1 MAIGSWSYQRPAKRK
16 NVPMKELL
24 LVDTNMIAR
33 FSFLLNLCRKRKL
46 IPLGRCELQGTF
58 ALRAFSARIAEVPEY
73 SGSALELWE
82 RQRFV
87 RLGTHTVDEAVC
99 AVFWQLFAEHVE
111 IVLQTISV
119 L

>member
-58 ALRAFSARIAEVPEY
+58 ALTPPQFVRRKLSEY

-99 AVFWQLFAEHVE
+99 AVFWELFAEHVE